1 MCRVSFACVTMLVM
15 SSLYVLAHME
25 YGPGFDNPG
34 PTCFGDSI
42 YPCRFLGVQIWP
54 TRIWWG
60 RIISGSFSKSNQFN
74 IWWEQFQH
82 TSWLNWLTWPIA
94 EVLNVQNRR
103 PATPIRDGRHILKGG
118 WTWCRSLLAH
128 EHQYSPVDH
137 LTDWLFDLP

>member
-1 MCRVSFACVTMLVM
+1 MCSVSFACVTMLVM

-34 PTCFGDSI
+34 PTCFNLETAFIHADSWVSKFDPQEYDEDESSVGHFQSLI
-42 YPCRFLGVQIWP
+42 SP
-54 TRIWWG
+54 TYDD
-60 RIISGSFSKSNQFN
+60 SSSN
-74 IWWEQFQH
+74 

-118 WTWCRSLLAH
+118 
-128 EHQYSPVDH
+128 
-137 LTDWLFDLP
+137 